1 MRDASGGGPEATGGS
16 ASPLGGAKGPPG
28 ALRGLHVLVVDDNR
42 DTREM
47 LRQLLTHSGALVTT
61 VATGDGALIVLRNV
75 HADVI
80 ISDLSM
86 PRHDGHWVIRNIRSL
101 GDPHAIIPA
110 IAITAYRETAIE
122 SDALHAGFDAYLE
135 KPLDFR
141 HLIETILR
149 VTGRD

>member
-1 MRDASGGGPEATGGS
+1 MSSGGPEATGGS
-16 ASPLGGAKGPPG
+16 TSPFGGTKGPLG

-61 VATGDGALIVLRNV
+61 VDTGEGALAVLRNV
-75 HADVI
+75 LADVI

-86 PRHDGHWVIRNIRSL
+86 PRHDGRWVIRNIRVL
-101 GDPHAIIPA
+101 GGRQATIPA
-110 IAITAYRETAIE
+110 VAITAYRETEAE
-122 SDALHAGFDAYLE
+122 ADALHAGFDTYLE

>member
-1 MRDASGGGPEATGGS
+1 MSDVSCGGPEATGGS
-16 ASPLGGAKGPPG
+16 PSPLDRAKGPQG
-28 ALRGLHVLVVDDNR
+28 ALRGLHVLVVDDNH
-42 DTREM
+42 DTREV

-61 VATGDGALIVLRNV
+61 VDTGERALAVLRNV
-75 HADVI
+75 LADVI

-86 PRHDGHWVIRNIRSL
+86 PRYDGHWVNRNVRTL
-101 GDPHAIIPA
+101 GGRQAAIPA

-135 KPLDFR
+135 KPLDLR
-141 HLIETILR
+141 SLIETILR